1 MKRTVSI
8 GTQDF
13 EKLRADNCFYIDKT
27 DFIRQW
33 WDSKDDV
40 TLITRPRRFG
50 KTLNMSMLNCFF
62 SNRYENRGEL
72 FEGLSIWQDERFR
85 KLQGTF
91 PVIFLSFAGIKPS
104 CYDVARK
111 AINQQ
116 IADLYLS
123 NIDLCQN
130 KNSTD
135 EDRAWFSKVNM
146 EMGDAVAAVSLNK
159 LCNWMQRCYGVKPL
173 IFLDEYDTPL
183 QEAYLG
189 GYWDEMTSY
198 IRNLFNN
205 TFKTNPSLGRA
216 IMTGITRVSK
226 ESIFSD
232 LNNLTVV
239 TTTSDRYAACFGF
252 TEAEVFQ
259 ALKEQGYGEDDQ
271 AKVKMWYDG
280 FTFGNKTDIYN
291 PWSVTNYLKEGKLDT
306 YWANSSGNG
315 LISNL
320 LRRGENELKVQFE
333 QLLVQ
338 GQIDVRLDEQIVFHS
353 LDADPNAVWSLM
365 LATGYLK
372 VLSVQPLEDAAYNE
386 YPLYSLAI
394 TNLETRR
401 LFEKMISG
409 WFEKGGGLTRFAKV
423 LLQGDLRGVNRYLNE
438 MILNSMSSFDGGMK
452 PSEYKMPENFYHGLV
467 LGLLVESS
475 GEYEIKSNRESGYGR
490 YDAVMEPKDPAK
502 PAVIMEFKVLD
513 AEDGESTL
521 EDTAANALKQTEEKK
536 YDTDLLSRGI
546 PKENILKYG
555 FAFQGKSCLIRKA

>member
-8 GTQDF
+8 GNQDF
-13 EKLRADNCFYIDKT
+13 ESLRTEKDFYIDKT

-33 WDSKDDV
+33 WDARDSV

-72 FEGLSIWQDERFR
+72 FEGLSIWHDERFR

-91 PVIFLSFAGIKPS
+91 PVIFLSFAGVKQ
-104 CYDVARK
+104 VVFNEARF
-111 AINQQ
+111 AINEI
-116 IADLYLS
+116 IAKEFNRFAFLMDGDAFS
-123 NIDLCQN
+123 DA
-130 KNSTD
+130 
-135 EDRAWFSKVNM
+135 DRKSFYAVTPDMTN
-146 EMGDAVAAVSLNK
+146 AVAATSLRN
-159 LCNWMQRCYGVKPL
+159 LCDWLERYFGKKPL

-189 GYWDEMTSY
+189 GYWDEMISY

-333 QLLVQ
+333 QLLAQ

-521 EDTAANALKQTEEKK
+521 EDTAANALKQIEEKK

>member
-8 GTQDF
+8 GNQDF
-13 EKLRADNCFYIDKT
+13 ESLRTENDFYIDKT

-33 WDSKDDV
+33 WDARDSV

-91 PVIFLSFAGIKPS
+91 PVIFLSFAGVKQ
-104 CYDVARK
+104 VVFNEARF
-111 AINQQ
+111 AINEI
-116 IADLYLS
+116 IAKEFNRFAFLMDGDAFS
-123 NIDLCQN
+123 DA
-130 KNSTD
+130 
-135 EDRAWFSKVNM
+135 DRKSFYAVTPDMTN
-146 EMGDAVAAVSLNK
+146 AVAATSLRN
-159 LCNWMQRCYGVKPL
+159 LCDWLERYFGKKPL

-239 TTTSDRYAACFGF
+239 TTTSERYATCFGF
-252 TEAEVFQ
+252 TEEEVFQ
-259 ALKEQGYGEDDQ
+259 ALENQGYGEDEKTD
-271 AKVKMWYDG
+271 VKAWYDG
-280 FTFGNKTDIYN
+280 FTFGDRSDIYN
-291 PWSVTNYLKEGKLDT
+291 PWSVTNYLKEGKLGT

-315 LISNL
+315 LVSHL
-320 LRRGENELKVQFE
+320 LRTGKPQVKTQFE
-333 QLLVQ
+333 TLLQ
-338 GQIDVRLDEQIVFHS
+338 GGELSVPIDEQIVFNQ
-353 LDADPNAVWSLM
+353 LDRRENAIWSLL

-372 VLSVQPLEDAAYNE
+372 ANEVIRSNRARAVYRLSV
-386 YPLYSLAI
+386 
-394 TNLETRR
+394 TNLETM
-401 LFEKMISG
+401 LMFEDMVSG
-409 WFEKGGGLTRFAKV
+409 WFEEGEYFSEFVRAMFR
-423 LLQGDLRGVNRYLNE
+423 GDVFE
-438 MILNSMSSFDGGMK
+438 MNAYMQRVMENIFSSFDTEK
-452 PSEYKMPENFYHGLV
+452 KASEREPERFYHGFV
-467 LGLLVESS
+467 LGLLVDQAQD
-475 GEYEIKSNRESGYGR
+475 YILRSNRESGFGR
-490 YDAVMEPKDPAK
+490 YDVALEPNDVIR
-502 PAVIMEFKVLD
+502 PAVLIEFKVFNPD
-513 AEDGESTL
+513 AGEKTL
-521 EDTAANALKQTEEKK
+521 EDTAANALKQIEEKR

-546 PKENILKYG
+546 PVENIMKYG